1 MIRLLL
7 IDDHPLVRTGLRQL
21 VDGQDDL
28 VVVGEAGDG
37 VLGATLAREL
47 RPDVALVDLAMPG
60 MDGIATTRRVRLASA
75 ETKVIALTAF
85 SDRQQVLGA
94 LDAGAI
100 GYLLKDADPQELLSG
115 IRAAAR
121 GESPLDPRA
130 AHAVLTR
137 GTPEAGSTLTTRERE
152 VLQLVAEGLPN
163 KQIARALGITEK
175 TVKAHMTKVFAAIGV
190 TDRTAAALWAH
201 RNGVRA
207 DRGRAAGRR

>member
-7 IDDHPLVRTGLRQL
+7 IDDHPLVRAGLTQI
-21 VDGQDDL
+21 VGAQEDF

-37 VLGATLAREL
+37 VTGATMARDL
-47 RPDVALVDLAMPG
+47 KPDIALVDLAMPG
-60 MDGIATTRRVRLASA
+60 MDGIETTRRVLVASPA
-75 ETKVIALTAF
+75 TKVIALTAF

-100 GYLLKDADPQELLSG
+100 GYLLKDAEPGELLGG

-137 GTPEAGSTLTTRERE
+137 GSPEAGSTLTLRERE

-163 KQIARALGITEK
+163 KQIARTLGITEK

-201 RNGVRA
+201 RNGVGSIR
-207 DRGRAAGRR
+207 

>member
-1 MIRLLL
+1 VIRVLL
-7 IDDHPLVRTGLRQL
+7 IDDHALVRAGLARL
-21 VDGQDDL
+21 IASGEDME
-28 VVVGEAGDG
+28 VVGQAGDG
-37 VLGATLAREL
+37 SAGATLAREL

-60 MDGIATTRRVRLASA
+60 MDGIETTHRVLQASPD
-75 ETKVIALTAF
+75 TSVVVVTAF

-94 LDAGAI
+94 LDAGAR
-100 GYLLKDADPQELLSG
+100 GYLLKDAEPDELLRG

-137 GTPEAGSTLTTRERE
+137 GTPEAGSTLTARERD
-152 VLQLVAEGLPN
+152 VLRLVAEGLPN

-175 TVKAHMTKVFAAIGV
+175 TVKAHMTKIFAAIGV

-201 RNGVRA
+201 RNGVR
-207 DRGRAAGRR
+207 

>member
-7 IDDHPLVRTGLRQL
+7 IDDHALVRAGLARL
-21 VDGQDDL
+21 IAGEPDMA
-28 VVVGEAGDG
+28 VVGQAGDG
-37 VLGATLAREL
+37 SSGATLAREL
-47 RPDVALVDLAMPG
+47 QPDVALVDLAMPG
-60 MDGIATTRRVRLASA
+60 LDGIETTRRLLRACPALQV
-75 ETKVIALTAF
+75 VVLTAF

-94 LDAGAI
+94 LDAGAR
-100 GYLLKDADPQELLSG
+100 GYLLKDAEPEELLRG

-137 GTPEAGSTLTTRERE
+137 ETPEAGSTLTARERD
-152 VLQLVAEGLPN
+152 VLRLVAGGLPN
-163 KQIARALGITEK
+163 KQIARTLGITEK

-201 RNGVRA
+201 RNGVR
-207 DRGRAAGRR
+207 

>member
-1 MIRLLL
+1 VIRVLL
-7 IDDHPLVRTGLRQL
+7 IDDHALVRAGLAKL
-21 VDGQDDL
+21 IVSGGDME
-28 VVVGEAGDG
+28 VVGEAGDG
-37 VLGATLAREL
+37 STGATLAREL

-60 MDGIATTRRVRLASA
+60 LNGIETTRRVLQASA
-75 ETKVIALTAF
+75 VTHVVVLTAF

-94 LDAGAI
+94 LDAGAR
-100 GYLLKDADPQELLSG
+100 GYLLKDAEPDELLRG

-152 VLQLVAEGLPN
+152 VLRLVAEGLPN

-175 TVKAHMTKVFAAIGV
+175 TVKAHMTKIFAAIGV

-201 RNGVRA
+201 RNGVR
-207 DRGRAAGRR
+207 

>member
-1 MIRLLL
+1 VIRVLL
-7 IDDHPLVRTGLRQL
+7 IDDHALVRAGLARL
-21 VDGQDDL
+21 IASGEDME
-28 VVVGEAGDG
+28 VVGQAGDG
-37 VLGATLAREL
+37 SAGATLAREL

-60 MDGIATTRRVRLASA
+60 MDGIETTHRVLQASPATHV
-75 ETKVIALTAF
+75 VVLTAF

-94 LDAGAI
+94 LDAGAH
-100 GYLLKDADPQELLSG
+100 GYLLKDAEPDELLRG
-115 IRAAAR
+115 IRAASR

-152 VLQLVAEGLPN
+152 VLRLVAEGLPN

-175 TVKAHMTKVFAAIGV
+175 TVKAHMTKIFAAIGV

-201 RNGVRA
+201 RNGVR
-207 DRGRAAGRR
+207 

>member
-1 MIRLLL
+1 VIRVLL
-7 IDDHPLVRTGLRQL
+7 IDDHALVRAGLVRL
-21 VDGQDDL
+21 IASGEDME
-28 VVVGEAGDG
+28 VVGQAGDG
-37 VLGATLAREL
+37 SAGATLAREL

-60 MDGIATTRRVRLASA
+60 MDGIETTHRVLQASPD
-75 ETKVIALTAF
+75 TSVVVVTAF

-94 LDAGAI
+94 LDAGAR
-100 GYLLKDADPQELLSG
+100 GYLLKDAEPDELLRG

-137 GTPEAGSTLTTRERE
+137 GTPEAGSTLTARERD
-152 VLQLVAEGLPN
+152 VLRLVAEGLPN

-175 TVKAHMTKVFAAIGV
+175 TVKAHMTKIFAAIGV

-201 RNGVRA
+201 RNGVR
-207 DRGRAAGRR
+207 

>member
-7 IDDHPLVRTGLRQL
+7 IDDHALVRAGLIQL
-21 VDGQDDL
+21 IANHDDL
-28 VVVGEAGDG
+28 TVVGEAGDG
-37 VLGATLAREL
+37 TTGATLARDL
-47 RPDVALVDLAMPG
+47 QPDVALVDLARPG
-60 MDGIATTRRVRLASA
+60 MDGIETTRRLLLACPSLR
-75 ETKVIALTAF
+75 VIVLTAF
-85 SDRQQVLGA
+85 SDRRQVLAA
-94 LDAGAI
+94 LDAGAQ
-100 GYLLKDADPQELLSG
+100 GYLLKDAEPDELLRG
-115 IRAAAR
+115 IRAVAR

-137 GTPEAGSTLTTRERE
+137 GTPEAGSTLTARERE

-207 DRGRAAGRR
+207 GR